1 MIYQQVRETV
11 EKQPPGAL
19 LALSDFNIPQEKAGA
34 LAKAL
39 SRLHQQGR
47 LQRLIKGL
55 YFKPRMGILG
65 EITTPSYEKVLAKLL
80 VLYKDKI
87 SYVTG
92 VNVFS
97 SMGLTTQIA
106 NAFVIATDRP
116 RTPVEIGPTRVRFI
130 QSHVKEAVA
139 DISLVQLLD
148 AIWNIKN
155 IPATTPQKAAR
166 VLLGHLKRLTP
177 AQRKHIAALARSY
190 PPQTRALTGLLLES
204 VGETALASELKL
216 TLNPLS
222 TFRIPL
228 NGSDFPSRKAWHIV

>member
-1 MIYQQVRETV
+1 MIIYQQVRETV
-11 EKQPPGAL
+11 EKHPQGAL

-34 LAKAL
+34 LTKAL
-39 SRLHQQGR
+39 SRLHQQGTLR
-47 LQRLIKGL
+47 RLIKGL

-65 EITTPSYEKVLAKLL
+65 EITSPSYEKVLAKLL

-148 AIWNIKN
+148 AIWDIKN

-166 VLLGHLKRLTP
+166 VLL
-177 AQRKHIAALARSY
+177 S
-190 PPQTRALTGLLLES
+190 
-204 VGETALASELKL
+204 
-216 TLNPLS
+216 
-222 TFRIPL
+222 
-228 NGSDFPSRKAWHIV
+228 IVIEK